1 MEDVMEIYA
10 IGRLALPGVVG
21 IVGIAAILTLI
32 MGFFAFLRTLKS
44 VRRFFQVL
52 EETGRPLFTI
62 NVITRRFSSKPP
74 MREQD

>member
-1 MEDVMEIYA
+1 MEIYT
-10 IGRLALPGVVG
+10 IGRLALPVVVG

-44 VRRFFQVL
+44 VQRFFQAL
-52 EETGRPLFTI
+52 EETGRPLFTV